1 MIRLLYCPSLL
12 KKKSWQWKYASRLGY
27 SFFTLFFL
35 KKFLDYVLNLNTC
48 YRFFTKINMPLIHD
62 SDFRCVFHT
71 FHKVRI
77 VCSEVFFPMNIL
89 CTSSAGFKA
98 KALLFM
104 LQYSLV
110 SACRSVSRQ
119 MQLIALVNLQFTF
132 KIHVHFHLLFFPDMF
147 ETVTHYVLFVI
158 YS

>member
-1 MIRLLYCPSLL
+1 MAVEMLLGLVIAFHINFF
-12 KKKSWQWKYASRLGY
+12 KKI
-27 SFFTLFFL
+27 
-35 KKFLDYVLNLNTC
+35 LDYVLNLNIC
-48 YRFFTKINMPLIHD
+48 YRFFTKINMPLIHN

-77 VCSEVFFPMNIL
+77 VCFKVFFRRNIL
-89 CTSSAGFKA
+89 QTSFVGFKA

-132 KIHVHFHLLFFPDMF
+132 KIHVHFHLLVFFF
-147 ETVTHYVLFVI
+147 LTCSKQLFTTFCL
-158 YS
+158 